1 MVKEQTNELRSTTRC
16 LAFGVCGRLRR
27 LRAFPRMI
35 DGGEADAKGTRRT
48 KKKHPLS
55 GRNRSGK
62 EMTAGVV
69 QKVEEA
75 VQKWTCRSFVRE
87 AKIHEQRFR
96 QKRQEEGARGKKKAE
111 HKHSNDD
118 KPFFP
123 WLPLEP
129 VVKSIVFFR

>member
-35 DGGEADAKGTRRT
+35 DGEADAVGRRRT

-96 QKRQEEGARGKKKAE
+96 QKRHEEGARRKKKAE
-111 HKHSNDD
+111 HKHSNHD
-118 KPFFP
+118 KLFLFHGC
-123 WLPLEP
+123 LS
-129 VVKSIVFFR
+129 KMS